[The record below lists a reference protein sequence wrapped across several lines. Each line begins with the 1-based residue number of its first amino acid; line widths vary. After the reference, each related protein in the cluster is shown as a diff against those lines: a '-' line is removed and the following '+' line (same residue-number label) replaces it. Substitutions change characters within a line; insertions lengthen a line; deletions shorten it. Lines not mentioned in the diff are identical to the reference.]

1 MGNSGKDFGMNTS
14 NAASLKGKLQNLE
27 VRVIFIY
34 FIGLS
39 SKCC

>member
-27 VRVIFIY
+27 VRV
-34 FIGLS
+34 
-39 SKCC
+39 KK